1 MEEKAK
7 QRITWPIGG
16 LPTRHNNLITTIN
29 ILPEPIIIIIYIGS
43 AVIVFL
49 NVA

>member
-7 QRITWPIGG
+7 QRLTWPIGG

-29 ILPEPIIIIIYIGS
+29 ILPEPIIIIYIGS

>member
-7 QRITWPIGG
+7 QRLTWPIGG

-29 ILPEPIIIIIYIGS
+29 ILPEPITIIYIGS

>member
-7 QRITWPIGG
+7 QRLTWPIGG

-29 ILPEPIIIIIYIGS
+29 ILPEPIIIYIGS